1 MRRLCLFFAVAAL
14 LVVAAPATWAQ
25 PSTGLILHQRPDGVE
40 IVWTADQSSEPQRLL
55 LYLTAD
61 ASPSPVLRELQDQ
74 PLNRPLA
81 LPSLPTVV
89 VDGEPRPPLPSFA
102 PAPPTAPLRLLGE
115 GYRQGMRLA
124 LYEISPY
131 YRAPNGPRQAL
142 WLRAFVA
149 GAMLAPTHH
158 QPAVGLSS
166 APLPDPIATR
176 PAWTIDVS
184 AEGIQEI
191 DANTLRSLGLDL
203 DQVALTQ
210 LRLYRAGRTLPLEP
224 VIGGASV
231 TALRFYAPP
240 PGDRWSASDRYWLT
254 VEPGASLNLMASRT
268 AQPQA
273 GDVPAGIT
281 VSGSGPDETPTI
293 YESTLAGFDG
303 DYFFR
308 RQLDASAGAPVST
321 TLTITPTLPFATSGS
336 MQVTF
341 ELATLVR
348 HSGTHR
354 LRVAAGNGWS
364 TSLEWSGHGSH
375 RADITLPSPTTVLT
389 LTLDPISGID
399 RIYLDRLL
407 YQAPAQINLT
417 SAGAIFSG
425 QAGRFAYPL
434 TGMAPGSAVYDIS
447 DPYQPVRL
455 HFSGTTFADDAPA
468 PRRYLV
474 TGSATLHTPLVA
486 RHNPVDVTTPRQAR
500 AIYIAPRALIGE
512 LEPLLARRQAQGW
525 SPLAIAVEDVY
536 AGWSGG
542 EPDPR
547 AIRDFLRYAA
557 ATWSPAPEAVILVGD
572 GSSDPRDYLRRG
584 WPTLIPPYLAEV
596 DPWLGETACE
606 VCFAQL
612 DGDDPTAET
621 LFQADL
627 WIGRLPVKTAEE
639 LRRLVA
645 KMLAYEQSR
654 GAWQRHAVYLA
665 DNPDSSGDF
674 AAMLDDAIGLQPS
687 QTSTTRVYYNPDG
700 GEGRIADANLARQ
713 QAFAAFNQGA
723 GLLVYAGHGLQF
735 QWAFTAF
742 GVDEP
747 FLLNV
752 DTATDLRN
760 GSALPV
766 VLSMTCLTGAFQHPS
781 FRGTTIDEALVLNP
795 DGGAIAAWSSSGFG
809 VAYGHRQLLLGFVE
823 ALWSWHATSPPPLG
837 HLVAAGY
844 AELAAS
850 GDAPASLRTFLLL
863 GDPLTP
869 VAARPLYR
877 VDVPLLQR

>member
-1 MRRLCLFFAVAAL
+1 MRRLCLFFVAAAL
-14 LVVAAPATWAQ
+14 FIVVAPATWAQ

-40 IVWTADQSSEPQRLL
+40 IVWTADQVSEPQRLL

-61 ASPSPVLRELQDQ
+61 ASPSPVLRELQDR

-102 PAPPTAPLRLLGE
+102 PEPPTAPLRLLGE
-115 GYRQGMRLA
+115 GYRQGMRSA

-131 YRAPNGPRQAL
+131 YRTPNGPRQAL
-142 WLRAFVA
+142 RLRAFVA

-166 APLPDPIATR
+166 APLPDPIAAR
-176 PAWTIDVS
+176 LAWTIDVT
-184 AEGIQEI
+184 AEGVQEI
-191 DANTLRSLGLDL
+191 DAHTLRSLGLDL
-203 DQVALTQ
+203 DQVVPTQ

-224 VIGGASV
+224 VIGGTSV

-254 VEPGASLNLMASRT
+254 AEPGASLNLMASRT
-268 AQPQA
+268 AQPLA

-281 VSGSGPDETPTI
+281 VSGIGPDEVPTI

-321 TLTITPTLPFATSGS
+321 TLTITQILPFATGGP

-354 LRVAAGNGWS
+354 LRVTAGNGWS

-434 TGMAPGSAVYDIS
+434 TGIAPGSAVYDIS

-455 HFSGTTFADDAPA
+455 YFSGTTFADDAPA
-468 PRRYLV
+468 SRRYLV

-512 LEPLLARRQAQGW
+512 LEPLLVRRQAQGW

-584 WPTLIPPYLAEV
+584 WPTRIPPYLAEV

-606 VCFAQL
+606 ACFAQL

-665 DNPDSSGDF
+665 DNPD
-674 AAMLDDAIGLQPS
+674 
-687 QTSTTRVYYNPDG
+687 
-700 GEGRIADANLARQ
+700 
-713 QAFAAFNQGA
+713 
-723 GLLVYAGHGLQF
+723 
-735 QWAFTAF
+735 
-742 GVDEP
+742 
-747 FLLNV
+747 
-752 DTATDLRN
+752 
-760 GSALPV
+760 
-766 VLSMTCLTGAFQHPS
+766 
-781 FRGTTIDEALVLNP
+781 
-795 DGGAIAAWSSSGFG
+795 
-809 VAYGHRQLLLGFVE
+809 
-823 ALWSWHATSPPPLG
+823 
-837 HLVAAGY
+837 
-844 AELAAS
+844 
-850 GDAPASLRTFLLL
+850 
-863 GDPLTP
+863 
-869 VAARPLYR
+869 
-877 VDVPLLQR
+877 